1 MLIWELL
8 VNGWLLVFNN
18 RFTVQWLFV
27 EALNTAT
34 VINIMY
40 PTSFTGHH
48 GGCASD
54 VGGARYPYALGNY
67 TQTNCEWYKP
77 ASSAA
82 AKIILIGY

>member
-1 MLIWELL
+1 
-8 VNGWLLVFNN
+8 
-18 RFTVQWLFV
+18 
-27 EALNTAT
+27 
-34 VINIMY
+34 MY

-77 ASSAA
+77 ASTAA